1 MSTPFDQGRSAARKG
16 LPKRSNPFDHPDR
29 QAGQAFDWERKACE
43 WDEGW
48 ESFDA
53 ATEATTRTANA
64 RAAARVRWSRS
75 GSRGVCS
82 IKA

>member
-29 QAGQAFDWERKACE
+29 QSGRAFDWERKACE

-48 ESFDA
+48 QSFDA
-53 ATEATTRTANA
+53 ASEAAARSANA
-64 RAAARVRWSRS
+64 RTAARARWGKAATRADAS
-75 GSRGVCS
+75 GFE
-82 IKA
+82 